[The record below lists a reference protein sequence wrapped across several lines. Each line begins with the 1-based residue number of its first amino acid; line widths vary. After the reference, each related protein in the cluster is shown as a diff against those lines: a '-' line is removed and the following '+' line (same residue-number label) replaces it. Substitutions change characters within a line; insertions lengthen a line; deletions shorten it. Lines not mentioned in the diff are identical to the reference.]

1 MARVLLSLYLGC
13 LWNTFCLFTHDY
25 LRKQAQK
32 SQSGAARGESGLE
45 PGGWTQDRCSQAL
58 QVVTD
63 LTLAATGE
71 LSRGLGQSLEQQH
84 VPQRSSELG
93 LRASRSDLHRDQEV
107 LSHQEA
113 GTQASWPG
121 GCEGLRQR
129 AVALLS
135 SGVCPLQGSRG
146 GRQGCELGWME
157 AYRKS

>member
-1 MARVLLSLYLGC
+1 MIILGNKHRKARA
-13 LWNTFCLFTHDY
+13 
-25 LRKQAQK
+25 AQL
-32 SQSGAARGESGLE
+32 GESRGWNL
-45 PGGWTQDRCSQAL
+45 GGWMKDRCSQAL
-58 QVVTD
+58 QVLVTD
-63 LTLAATGE
+63 LTLVATGE

-93 LRASRSDLHRDQEV
+93 LRASRSDLHRAQEV

-146 GRQGCELGWME
+146 GRKGCELGWME